1 MRRLRYIRLS
11 VKQRVLVW
19 TAVMTVLLTV
29 VAVVAVIHMEPILV
43 SMATARVSNTV
54 NRVVVA
60 AVNDAIQNGEIDYAM
75 LVDFEKDA
83 DGHVTALKSN
93 MAAFNRLQSRI
104 ADDILLRLS
113 EVSTTELSIPV
124 GTLSGSSLLAGR
136 GPAIKIKMQAVG
148 STTASFRNTFTS
160 AGINQTRHQILLDVN
175 VYMSILLPGFRTSTK
190 VTNEI
195 SVAETVI
202 VGSVP
207 QTYTHFNT
215 APDEIDDYAED
226 YILNNG

>member
-11 VKQRVLVW
+11 VKQRVLIW
-19 TAVMTVLLTV
+19 AVAMTVLLTV

-83 DGHVTALKSN
+83 NGHVTALKSN

-113 EVSTTELSIPV
+113 EVSTTELSIPI

-207 QTYTHFNT
+207 QTYTYFST
-215 APDEIDDYAED
+215 SPDEIDDYAED

>member
-1 MRRLRYIRLS
+1 MRKLRYIRLS
-11 VKQRVLVW
+11 VRQRLLIWLSLSVVVL
-19 TAVMTVLLTV
+19 TAIAYIAITQMG
-29 VAVVAVIHMEPILV
+29 PILT

-54 NRVVVA
+54 NRIVVA
-60 AVNDAIQNGEIDYAM
+60 AVNEAIQGGEIDYSV
-75 LVDFEKDA
+75 LVSFEKDA
-83 DGHVTALKSN
+83 NGQVTALKSN

-113 EVSTTELSIPV
+113 EVSTTDLSIPL
-124 GTLSGSSLLAGR
+124 GTLTGSSLLAGR
-136 GPAIKIKMQAVG
+136 GPALKIKMQSVG
-148 STTASFRNTFTS
+148 STTASFRNTFSS

-175 VYMSILLPGFRTSTK
+175 VNMSILLPGFRTSTK

-195 SVAETVI
+195 TVAETVI

-207 QTYTHFNT
+207 ETYTYFNT
-215 APDEIDDYAED
+215 APDESDDYAED